1 MEKINGVIV
10 PSTVAVDQL
19 KEHADGVVSVDG
31 FIHRIREM
39 TGFSFVILRTMR
51 DEVQCV
57 YSPEFSDFRWRDDI
71 VEGCTVRV
79 TGKVVGSKDRAGND
93 RFEIQI
99 HDLKVLSSPAE
110 QMPIVI
116 NKKQLDNVPLDTN
129 LNYRPITLRNPRERA
144 IFKIQEGIARGFR
157 EFL

>member
-51 DEVQCV
+51 DEVPLPRHWQRRCSTMK
-57 YSPEFSDFRWRDDI
+57 SP
-71 VEGCTVRV
+71 
-79 TGKVVGSKDRAGND
+79 
-93 RFEIQI
+93 
-99 HDLKVLSSPAE
+99 
-110 QMPIVI
+110 
-116 NKKQLDNVPLDTN
+116 
-129 LNYRPITLRNPRERA
+129 
-144 IFKIQEGIARGFR
+144 
-157 EFL
+157 